1 MNNNLFLWSEN
12 FSVLGASEASVDCF
26 QSGER
31 KEFPFF
37 EGVAK
42 FSTKILTGYS
52 RKVKRK
58 TKRNF

>member
-1 MNNNLFLWSEN
+1 MNNNMLLWSEN
-12 FSVLGASEASVDCF
+12 FSVLGAGEASVDYF

-42 FSTKILTGYS
+42 FSTKILTG
-52 RKVKRK
+52 
-58 TKRNF
+58 